1 MYPCQSP
8 KLFLLRYWTFSLSFT
23 ETSPWSLFVTHCP
36 LAFFWGRVLQS
47 CPPLEDAALPL
58 LSTQKAS
65 GAHTWEQKMEL
76 VSYGNKK
83 KHKEWETVHG
93 KWVTWWLWWP
103 FLTWEQTSPWR
114 QLWWKYTLAE
124 SSPAFPLCLL
134 SVSDW
139 AAQVCARYLLQP
151 SPPLSSQRSLLLSN
165 SSSWFS
171 RYLTCGLLGNGC
183 RASEPL
189 TPNWPHIQPPNASRN
204 WAATFLPEQWGQHA
218 PQG

>member
-1 MYPCQSP
+1 MITLCHPLP
-8 KLFLLRYWTFSLSFT
+8 FGFLLRTSVTKLPPFRRCSL
-23 ETSPWSLFVTHCP
+23 
-36 LAFFWGRVLQS
+36 
-47 CPPLEDAALPL
+47 ALTVHSEGQWRPYMG
-58 LSTQKAS
+58 K
-65 GAHTWEQKMEL
+65 KMEL